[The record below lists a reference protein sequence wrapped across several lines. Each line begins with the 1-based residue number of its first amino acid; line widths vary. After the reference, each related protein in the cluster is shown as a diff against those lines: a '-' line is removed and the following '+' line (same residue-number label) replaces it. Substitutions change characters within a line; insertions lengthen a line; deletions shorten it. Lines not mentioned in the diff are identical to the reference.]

1 MDSCHRTK
9 LFGGRSLTDT
19 LQLADTLTAIIGH
32 PVRQGD
38 GLPGY
43 VCRQCLR
50 MLEKVRAL
58 EVELE
63 SLKKSVRESSAAL
76 FIAASSSSL
85 LASITV
91 RVLSITGGENVITQC
106 HLGALMNCST
116 LIVPPIPPL
125 NRGKFADWTTEHNFR
140 SQLHK
145 IPSCPD
151 HSLFFAWKVWNFEAT
166 TLHVLGVIY

>member
-1 MDSCHRTK
+1 M
-9 LFGGRSLTDT
+9 
-19 LQLADTLTAIIGH
+19 
-32 PVRQGD
+32 
-38 GLPGY
+38 
-43 VCRQCLR
+43 
-50 MLEKVRAL
+50 
-58 EVELE
+58 E

-140 SQLHK
+140 D
-145 IPSCPD
+145 SCPEL
-151 HSLFFAWKVWNFEAT
+151 SQFLRGRSGISRLGLCMIGRAIREYTRTVLAYSCV
-166 TLHVLGVIY
+166 LHGVRRVDVNVV